1 MDDVEVEGAGACSPA
16 SATDEM
22 VDSQPDYSSEF
33 LILETKQQDARSGSI
48 SEPVSIAEFKSKCA
62 VYLEMAKSEDGVARK
77 VAEIP
82 PGPVRDFGLTEMLG
96 ISIAELKTVRKE
108 CR

>member
-48 SEPVSIAEFKSKCA
+48 SEPVSIAEFKSK
-62 VYLEMAKSEDGVARK
+62 SEDGVARK

-96 ISIAELKTVRKE
+96 ISIAELKTVRKD

>member
-1 MDDVEVEGAGACSPA
+1 MDDVDADGACSPA

-22 VDSQPDYSSEF
+22 VLDYSPYANELLS
-33 LILETKQQDARSGSI
+33 LDTMHHDAKSASI
-48 SEPVSIAEFKSKCA
+48 SISDPVSIDEFKSKCA
-62 VYLEMAKSEDGVARK
+62 RYLEMAKSEDGIARR

-96 ISIAELKTVRKE
+96 ISIAELKTVREE